1 MMKRLKVIYD
11 DCVPEEKKEVKSDE
25 FTKLKKKIAQEI
37 RDIREVFFFS
47 SASCLPLTMCCRH
60 CSIMHPCE
68 EVTGGESRIL
78 LPFFPFFFFFSF
90 NFSSFLSSVDVE
102 AER

>member
-1 MMKRLKVIYD
+1 MGVVNRGSSRMDVMMKRLKVIYD

-47 SASCLPLTMCCRH
+47 SASCLPPHHVL
-60 CSIMHPCE
+60 PP
-68 EVTGGESRIL
+68 L
-78 LPFFPFFFFFSF
+78 LHYAPM
-90 NFSSFLSSVDVE
+90 
-102 AER
+102 